1 MFRQFSILCLIFLF
15 GCTSSHKYSQDWQ
28 VKERLLIDSNN
39 HQALVTL
46 YKEQLKNRNDV
57 EVMVKLSQAYLRL
70 NDTKSALFFI
80 EKVNIEHDPTELSL
94 FIEAS
99 ALNRLGNNEKA
110 RRVALSVL
118 DINKNNTEVINLLG
132 VISSELGYYE
142 DAIDY
147 FKKAKY
153 LYHDD
158 DVVNNNLATL
168 HLLKG
173 EYQDAVN
180 LLMPL
185 YKKDSGNRKVKSNL
199 LLALA
204 KSKQVELW
212 FEVSRSGNDPMWKE
226 KYIALQSSSL
236 AVGDNNEA

>member
-1 MFRQFSILCLIFLF
+1 MFRALSTLCLMFLF
-15 GCTSSHKYSQDWQ
+15 GCTSSHEFSQDWL
-28 VKERLLIDSNN
+28 VKEKLLIESNN

-80 EKVNIEHDPTELSL
+80 EKVNIENDPTELSL

-99 ALNRLGNNEKA
+99 ALNRQGNNEKA

-132 VISSELGYYE
+132 VISSDLGYYV
-142 DAIDY
+142 DAINF
-147 FKKAKY
+147 FKKAKS

-158 DVVNNNLATL
+158 DVVSNNLAAL

-173 EYQDAVN
+173 EYQDAVD

-204 KSKQVELW
+204 KSKQIELW
-212 FEVSRSGNDPMWKE
+212 FEVSGSENDPMWRE
-226 KYIALQSSSL
+226 KFIALQSSSL
-236 AVGDNNEA
+236 AKGDNNEA